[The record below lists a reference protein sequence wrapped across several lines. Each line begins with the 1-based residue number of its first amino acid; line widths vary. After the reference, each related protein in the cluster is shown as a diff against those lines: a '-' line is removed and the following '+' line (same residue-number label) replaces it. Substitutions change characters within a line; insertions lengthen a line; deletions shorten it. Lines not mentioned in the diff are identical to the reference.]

1 MEAKDIHIQE
11 MLPIWAA
18 FPVRQVFILF
28 ACPFQII
35 TGYPA
40 FNTTCL

>member
-18 FPVRQVFILF
+18 FTV
-28 ACPFQII
+28 C
-35 TGYPA
+35 GY
-40 FNTTCL
+40 FNIKYVKQNIVPRTAYTC